1 MKGNET
7 GSARLHTST
16 SPSLPP
22 NTPPLPPDTSLSL
35 FPLKDSLFPKKKS
48 LFFTFHSR
56 VQIPPRLLPSVTPA
70 VLVTGTD
77 DPNGFSE
84 TSASSP
90 LIPGAGTGARSCRTA
105 LPKSRWMPD
114 LKTMDID
121 AQLRLCRFFARH
133 RNKGHGNVKILNLK
147 SKRTSISCHMA
158 CKGCFRGGEINMISG
173 EYLCLKK
180 TACAYKCKITLR
192 ISERS

>member
-7 GSARLHTST
+7 GSAWLHTST
-16 SPSLPP
+16 SP
-22 NTPPLPPDTSLSL
+22 PLPPQHSPSTTRHFPQSVPPQRLSLS
-35 FPLKDSLFPKKKS
+35 KKKS
-48 LFFTFHSR
+48 LFFTFQSR

-90 LIPGAGTGARSCRTA
+90 LIPGAGTGARSCRTTP
-105 LPKSRWMPD
+105 PKSRRMPD

-121 AQLRLCRFFARH
+121 AQLRLRPFCFLDCH

-147 SKRTSISCHMA
+147 LKQTSISCHVA
-158 CKGCFRGGEINMISG
+158 CKGCFR
-173 EYLCLKK
+173 
-180 TACAYKCKITLR
+180 
-192 ISERS
+192 

>member
-1 MKGNET
+1 MADERERDRFCSVAHLNLLSPPPPT
-7 GSARLHTST
+7 LPLYHPTLPSVC
-16 SPSLPP
+16 SPSK
-22 NTPPLPPDTSLSL
+22 TL
-35 FPLKDSLFPKKKS
+35 FS
-48 LFFTFHSR
+48 LFFTFQSR

-105 LPKSRWMPD
+105 LPKSRRMPD

-121 AQLRLCRFFARH
+121 AQLRLRPWEQDFLFFFPCH
-133 RNKGHGNVKILNLK
+133 RNKGHGNVKILNLTLK
-147 SKRTSISCHMA
+147 QTSISCHMA
-158 CKGCFRGGEINMISG
+158 CKCCFR
-173 EYLCLKK
+173 
-180 TACAYKCKITLR
+180 
-192 ISERS
+192 